1 MPQFL
6 CVPIVIVDERLGG
19 SVTPCHHVKCLD
31 VSLSQAQC
39 EAVKTKSIL
48 SSSILETTSQEDPF
62 SKWLQ
67 NTSMQSKSNPMYIK
81 FFKNLIK
88 LSNYC
93 LSDNDFRS
101 FQIMSTI
108 VLHYC

>member
-19 SVTPCHHVKCLD
+19 TVTPCHHVKCLD

-39 EAVKTKSIL
+39 EAVKTESIV
-48 SSSILETTSQEDPF
+48 SSSILETPSQEDPF

-67 NTSMQSKSNPMYIK
+67 NTSVRCNE
-81 FFKNLIK
+81 NLIQRISSSLK
-88 LSNYC
+88 
-93 LSDNDFRS
+93 
-101 FQIMSTI
+101 I
-108 VLHYC
+108 

>member
-67 NTSMQSKSNPMYIK
+67 NTSVRCNEY
-81 FFKNLIK
+81 LIQRISSSLK
-88 LSNYC
+88 
-93 LSDNDFRS
+93 
-101 FQIMSTI
+101 I
-108 VLHYC
+108 